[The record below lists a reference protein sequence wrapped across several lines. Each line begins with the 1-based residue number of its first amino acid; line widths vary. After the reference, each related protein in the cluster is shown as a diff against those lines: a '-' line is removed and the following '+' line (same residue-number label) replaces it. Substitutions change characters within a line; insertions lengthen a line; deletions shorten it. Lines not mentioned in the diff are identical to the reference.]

1 MEEKNMDEIKEY
13 LWTEYDGEDVDVS
26 KFPKPTKE
34 ELDDDEDFLKRFIE
48 EAKDQQ
54 SKKSSYIKKEDG
66 KSIFEIVKENMTDK

>member
-1 MEEKNMDEIKEY
+1 MEEKNIDEIKEY

-34 ELDDDEDFLKRFIE
+34 ELDDDEDFFKRFIE
-48 EAKDQQ
+48 KAKDQQ

-66 KSIFEIVKENMTDK
+66 KSIYEIVKENMTDK